1 MFFKNFTIIFY
12 KKNKR
17 KEAVDLLAA
26 IKNFIAQPQA
36 VFCLRILLAMVCG
49 AALGLERTVRSKEAG
64 IRTHSILSGGAA
76 RFMIL
81 SKYAFFD
88 LIKGGGLQ
96 GFDPTVIA
104 CYIIDG
110 SGFLCAGIIFSKV
123 NRDSISGMTTAA
135 GVWGTV
141 AIGMACG
148 CGMVDLGITA
158 TLLLLLTHW
167 ILSRR
172 GISVLPLR
180 TLRLTIVNTPDL
192 RRILSAARDKYGIQ
206 IVSARY
212 SRSVDD
218 NTISMLLKIRPK
230 HNISFE
236 DTLRFLDRHPEVID
250 ISF

>member
-1 MFFKNFTIIFY
+1 M
-12 KKNKR
+12 
-17 KEAVDLLAA
+17 L
-26 IKNFIAQPQA
+26 
-36 VFCLRILLAMVCG
+36 CG
-49 AALGLERTVRSKEAG
+49 VALGLERTVRSKGAG
-64 IRTHSILSGGAA
+64 VRTHAILAGGAA
-76 RFMIL
+76 LFMIL

-123 NRDSISGMTTAA
+123 NRDSVSGMTTAA
-135 GVWGTV
+135 GIWATA

-148 CGMVDLGITA
+148 CGMLDLGITS

-172 GISVLPLR
+172 GFSALPLR

-192 RRILSAARDKYGIQ
+192 RQTLGAARDKYGIR

-212 SRSVDD
+212 SRSTED
-218 NTISMLLKIRPK
+218 NTVSMLLKIRPK
-230 HNISFE
+230 RNISFE
-236 DTLRFLDRHPEVID
+236 DTLRFLDNHPEVID